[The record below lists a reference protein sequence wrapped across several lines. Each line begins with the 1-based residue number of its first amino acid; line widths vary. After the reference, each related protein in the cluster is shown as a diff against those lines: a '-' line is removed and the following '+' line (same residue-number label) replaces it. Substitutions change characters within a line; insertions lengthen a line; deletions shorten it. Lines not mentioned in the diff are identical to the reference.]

1 MDLFYFYDSCDESRT
16 VYLVYLLVNITSGY
30 KLALLKIAP
39 DDWKACTAVCIEVV
53 EIQNY
58 FKYYHI
64 TKYTKAMWRTLSQ
77 MKNSGKP
84 GNTRYWG
91 NPPYGLSDDKCFVK
105 FGNITAIINI
115 AISIHFF
122 CLTKV
127 HLLLFPWWTE
137 DLFWSKQVSRTHL
150 LLLGWRGNSKRFCW
164 TLTNFNQLQLTSTNF
179 S

>member
-53 EIQNY
+53 EIQND

-64 TKYTKAMWRTLSQ
+64 TKYTEAMWRTLSQ

-91 NPPYGLSDDKCFVK
+91 NPPYGLGDDKCFFLIWQYNCYHQYCYFYPFLLPNKGASITVPLVDWGLVLVK
-105 FGNITAIINI
+105 T
-115 AISIHFF
+115 S
-122 CLTKV
+122 
-127 HLLLFPWWTE
+127 
-137 DLFWSKQVSRTHL
+137 QQ
-150 LLLGWRGNSKRFCW
+150 NS
-164 TLTNFNQLQLTSTNF
+164 STTVGVER
-179 S
+179 